1 MKRLKPTLALLG
13 IVAAVVSSS
22 AVADHRDWRGRPHAY
37 PDGAYV
43 TAPRVRSDVTV
54 GFVAGSPAYYEPAPR
69 YYYYEP
75 APRYYYY
82 EPAPRYY
89 YYESAPSGYYYY
101 EDSPTFPRSNSG
113 D

>member
-1 MKRLKPTLALLG
+1 MKPLKSALALLG
-13 IVAAVVSSS
+13 VVAATVVSGA

-43 TAPRVRSDVTV
+43 VAPPARRDVTV
-54 GFVAGSPAYYEPAPR
+54 GFVAGAPAYYYEPAPR

-82 EPAPRYY
+82 EPAP
-89 YYESAPSGYYYY
+89 SGYYYHY
-101 EDSPTFPRSNSG
+101 EDSSAIPRSNSG